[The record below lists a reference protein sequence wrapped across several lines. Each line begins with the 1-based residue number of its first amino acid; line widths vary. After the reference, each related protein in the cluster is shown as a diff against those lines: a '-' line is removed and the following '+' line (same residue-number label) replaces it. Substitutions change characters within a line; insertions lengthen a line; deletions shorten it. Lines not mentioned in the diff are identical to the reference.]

1 MSEITWGPKGTQL
14 IVVEGAKSDE
24 EGNLVEGSRMDTAYF
39 LGYEDANGTFFLWSV
54 PEQELSVVTDLDENL
69 QRGALKEAVTN
80 TLPNRKVPLATFNT
94 LSINNQI
101 VSAGNYAE
109 LKSDLTN
116 LTPVQ
121 GFLKDMQTIADELYW
136 WKDGSYINMVQ
147 ENYAETGS
155 YELNAAQMAGFLQKY
170 DMSEAE
176 YNAAITRATDKK
188 GYEST
193 KQTYYNSIV
202 DQVTKLGGEISEQGM
217 MYLAT
222 QWANGLY
229 NTTRVTQ
236 EIVGLLD
243 PYSNMPVSEGFK
255 AAAGDTTPIETG
267 ETKVQELLNKWLP
280 KHMHNEINIAQV
292 AGDIRNKGGY
302 EAEFIE
308 DLKDK
313 RFAQYGMYERDIAWN
328 NIINTYVSQ
337 ASDIWGVQAT
347 VDDPVILDAVQ
358 RNNQSVSRQE
368 LKKIGLERGY
378 QKTVTDFASG
388 MADAFGT
395 GIVKSAGYLEG

>member
-1 MSEITWGPKGTQL
+1 MSEITYGPKGTQI
-14 IVVEGAKSDE
+14 IVVEGAKADE

-39 LGYEDANGTFFLWSV
+39 LGYEDVNGTFFLWSV
-54 PEQELSVVTDLDENL
+54 PENELSNVTDIEDNL
-69 QRGALKEAVTN
+69 QRGALKETVIN
-80 TLPNRKVPLATFNT
+80 TLPNRKVPLTTFNN
-94 LSINNQI
+94 LSINGQI
-101 VSAGNYAE
+101 VSAGNYSE
-109 LKSDLTN
+109 LKSN
-116 LTPVQ
+116 LTTMSPIQ
-121 GFLKDMQTIADELYW
+121 GFLKDMGTIADELYW
-136 WKDGSYINMVQ
+136 WKDNSYLKMVT

-155 YELNAAQMAGFLQKY
+155 YELTAPQMADFLKKY

-202 DQVTKLGGEISEQGM
+202 DQVTKLGGDISEQGM

-243 PYSNMPVSEGFK
+243 PYSNLPVSEGFK

-280 KHMHNEINIAQV
+280 KHMHTEFNIAAI

-302 EAEFIE
+302 EEQFIE
-308 DLKDK
+308 ELKDK
-313 RFAQYGMYERDIAWN
+313 RFAQYGMYDRDIAWN
-328 NIINTYVSQ
+328 NIVSTYVAQ

-347 VDDPVILDAVQ
+347 EDDPVILDAVQ
-358 RNNQSVSRQE
+358 RNNQTISRQE

-395 GIVKSAGYLEG
+395 GVVKSAGYLEG

>member
-1 MSEITWGPKGTQL
+1 MSEITWGPKGTQI
-14 IVVEGAKSDE
+14 IVIEGAKSDE

-39 LGYEDANGTFFLWSV
+39 LGYEDTNGTFFLWSV
-54 PEQELSVVTDLDENL
+54 PEQELSVVTDLDDTL
-69 QRGALKEAVTN
+69 QRGALKQEVLN
-80 TLPNRKVPLATFNT
+80 TLPSRKVPLTTFNN

-116 LTPVQ
+116 LNPIQ

-136 WKDGSYINMVQ
+136 WKDSNYINMVQ

-155 YELNAAQMAGFLQKY
+155 YELNAAQMAEFLQKY

-176 YNAAITRATDKK
+176 YNSAITRATDKK

-236 EIVGLLD
+236 EIIGLLD
-243 PYSNMPVSEGFK
+243 PFSNLPVSEGFK
-255 AAAGDTTPIETG
+255 TAAGDTTPIQTG

-280 KHMHNEINIAQV
+280 KHMHNEFNIEEI

-302 EAEFIE
+302 EAQFIE

-313 RFAQYGMYERDIAWN
+313 RFAQYGMYDRDIAWN
-328 NIINTYVSQ
+328 NIVSTYVSQ
-337 ASDIWGVQAT
+337 ASDIWGVQAME
-347 VDDPVILDAVQ
+347 DDPVILDAVQ
-358 RNNQSVSRQE
+358 RNNQTVSREE

-378 QKTVTDFASG
+378 QKTVTDFASS

-395 GIVKSAGYLEG
+395 GVVKSAGYLEG